1 MRKNIY
7 RVLVVLTLAV
17 STLTACDG
25 LGGSNLIAPPDGARQ
40 AEINKTN
47 CMLKNPTMYNT
58 VCK

>member
-17 STLTACDG
+17 GMLTACDG
-25 LGGSNLIAPPDGARQ
+25 FGGSDLIGPADSARQ

-47 CMLKNPTMYNT
+47 CMLKNPTTYNT